1 MANSWSFLSDELNM
15 SNQEF
20 WAEDG
25 ISLTGNP
32 CASSADTIT
41 YSGNPFAETMYIGAP
56 PSDDTISFDYNN
68 DFQMD
73 LVMPKNNNC
82 KYDEDKI
89 LKELSEYING
99 TYKSHYSAGD
109 DKIQTLDLIEAC
121 GDGEAFCRSN
131 ILKYASR
138 YDKKGTARRDIM
150 KIMHYAV
157 LLMHFNDKN
166 AQRETYPQ

>member
-1 MANSWSFLSDELNM
+1 MANSWSFLHDELNM

-32 CASSADTIT
+32 SASSADTIT

-99 TYKSHYSAGD
+99 TYKSHYCLLYTSPSPRDATLSRMPSSA
-109 DKIQTLDLIEAC
+109 
-121 GDGEAFCRSN
+121 
-131 ILKYASR
+131 
-138 YDKKGTARRDIM
+138 
-150 KIMHYAV
+150 
-157 LLMHFNDKN
+157 
-166 AQRETYPQ
+166 

>member
-32 CASSADTIT
+32 SASSADTIT

-131 ILKYASR
+131 ILKYASCLL
-138 YDKKGTARRDIM
+138 YTSPSPRDAHESRM
-150 KIMHYAV
+150 PSSA
-157 LLMHFNDKN
+157 
-166 AQRETYPQ
+166 